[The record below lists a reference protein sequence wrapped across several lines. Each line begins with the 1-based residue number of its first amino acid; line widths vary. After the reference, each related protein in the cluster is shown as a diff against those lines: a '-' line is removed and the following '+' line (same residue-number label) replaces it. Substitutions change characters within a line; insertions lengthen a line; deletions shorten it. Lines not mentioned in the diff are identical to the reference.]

1 MSQKEINSSMYIVHI
16 LNMMDIIIHN
26 CYVNKIHTPIDVHKS
41 GQLCALFYE
50 VKIQFT
56 IVHVLNKY
64 SIKQIRSSK
73 ARKSDIMV
81 KS

>member
-26 CYVNKIHTPIDVHKS
+26 CYVNNIHTPIDVHKS
-41 GQLCALFYE
+41 GQLCALFY
-50 VKIQFT
+50 
-56 IVHVLNKY
+56 VLNKY
-64 SIKQIRSSK
+64 SIKQIRESK
-73 ARKSDIMV
+73 ARKSDIMG